1 MPSKPAAKAPRHR
14 FAPDVFEAF
23 RRLVFAADVQQL
35 ASQMGL
41 RAGTLYNKAEG
52 SEESHHQPTLR
63 DVLLAT
69 QITGNTAVLDALN
82 ATFGRACF
90 DCLAFEETS
99 DEALL
104 ELLAKLGAE
113 SGEFHCALARGLAA
127 KRFSPQTYGAIRAE
141 ALDMVSALMT
151 LVHRLEDLVDYDAR
165 GY

>member
-1 MPSKPAAKAPRHR
+1 MSTKPAIRTR

-23 RRLVFAADVQQL
+23 RRLVLSADVQKL
-35 ASQMGL
+35 APLMGL
-41 RAGTLYNKAEG
+41 RPGTLYNKAEG

-69 QITGNTAVLDALN
+69 QITGNTSVLDALD
-82 ATFGRACF
+82 ATFGRATF
-90 DCLAFEETS
+90 DCLAFESTS

-113 SGEFHCALARGLAA
+113 SGEFHSALARGLAA
-127 KRFSPQTYGAIRAE
+127 KSFSPATYGAIRAQ

-151 LVHRLEDLVDYDAR
+151 LVHRLEDLVDEER
-165 GY
+165 SGY